1 MMNTWVRF
9 LREWISFSNK
19 VLLEVCFFCMLGSF
33 AVLSDYS
40 MIAVTRKLSK
50 HDEHGTLRE
59 LRDVIEFSAS
69 SLTTPAIAM
78 ELQAKYVSEQAKD
91 ALVQMHSSPSSVG
104 PINNAINEI
113 DSMMNVVSL
122 TNTWDP
128 LLKNIKLFTK
138 IVDGIADVRHICD
151 WILDI
156 F

>member
-1 MMNTWVRF
+1 
-9 LREWISFSNK
+9 
-19 VLLEVCFFCMLGSF
+19 
-33 AVLSDYS
+33 

-59 LRDVIEFSAS
+59 LRDVIEFSALS
-69 SLTTPAIAM
+69 ITTPAIAM

-91 ALVQMHSSPSSVG
+91 ALVQMQSSPSSVG
-104 PINNAINEI
+104 PINNTIDEI